1 MNYKDMGLYKKIA
14 LEAIDGASKI
24 LIRNFL
30 SFSKINKWEKG
41 KNALVTDADIESD
54 KCIKQKLLEIDS
66 NVLSEESTHNA
77 ISSNLTWLVDPLCG
91 TVPFSLGLPHWGINI
106 ALHDREE
113 LLLGVVSLP
122 LSNEIFGVQLILFFA
137 LLIFG

>member
-14 LEAIDGASKI
+14 LEAIDDASKI

-54 KCIKQKLLEIDS
+54 KCIKHK
-66 NVLSEESTHNA
+66 
-77 ISSNLTWLVDPLCG
+77 
-91 TVPFSLGLPHWGINI
+91 
-106 ALHDREE
+106 
-113 LLLGVVSLP
+113 
-122 LSNEIFGVQLILFFA
+122 
-137 LLIFG
+137 